1 MVYRNGEWVESDK
14 DVTLDNGIV
23 VSRKSK
29 VRRDKDVVIINDGEV
44 LDRSGNFWDKTGNAI
59 EDGWDAT
66 KRGIKNAANAIEK
79 GAKKVGEETK
89 DVFTDDDKKKK
100 DTSRN

>member
-1 MVYRNGEWVESDK
+1 MESDK

-23 VSRKSK
+23 VSRKGE
-29 VRRDKDVVIINDGEV
+29 VRRDKDVVVINDGEV

-66 KRGIKNAANAIEK
+66 KRVVKNAANAIEK

>member
-1 MVYRNGEWVESDK
+1 MLTK
-14 DVTLDNGIV
+14 I
-23 VSRKSK
+23 
-29 VRRDKDVVIINDGEV
+29 
-44 LDRSGNFWDKTGNAI
+44 TGVKKA
-59 EDGWDAT
+59 G
-66 KRGIKNAANAIEK
+66 NAIEK